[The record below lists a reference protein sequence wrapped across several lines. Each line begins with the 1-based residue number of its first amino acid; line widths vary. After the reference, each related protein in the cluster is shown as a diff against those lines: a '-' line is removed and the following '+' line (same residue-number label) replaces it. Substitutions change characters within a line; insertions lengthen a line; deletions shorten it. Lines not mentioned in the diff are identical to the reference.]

1 LRLRLGL
8 GAASTWRGA
17 WCSRL
22 TERLRERHEV
32 LAGDRV
38 LVLLAEKLLLDQH
51 VKGRRIRVGELPL
64 KHPDRVGDGLAPENE
79 LLFFLP
85 LCHLFPH
92 RHGDGH
98 HDRDDREPDD
108 QGRHRVAVV
117 RGTASFRLESPVS
130 RPSAA
135 LTS

>member
-1 LRLRLGL
+1 LRLGL
-8 GAASTWRGA
+8 RLRAASTWRGA

-38 LVLLAEKLLLDQH
+38 FVLLAEKLLLDQH
-51 VKGRRIRVGELPL
+51 VEGGRIRVGELPL
-64 KHPDRVGDGLAPENE
+64 KHPDRVGDGLAAENE

-98 HDRDDREPDD
+98 HDRDDREPND
-108 QGRHRVAVV
+108 QGRHRVAIV
-117 RGTASFRLESPVS
+117 RDTASIGLESPVF
-130 RPSAA
+130 RPSTA